1 MAKSKNGS
9 RGRRPNGR
17 RIRWDDWPLDRLMDL
32 RLCDLGLAV
41 EGSWVEPQI
50 ERIVA
55 ELEFRGLRFRPHF
68 WFSDE
73 WFTPDGVRGVAIP
86 FYLAHP
92 RLMRLERSQMLEVEG
107 GTRQECLRLLR
118 HEVGHAIQNAYALHR
133 RRRWQRVFGKASD
146 PYPDVYRP
154 RPASKRFVQHLDAWY
169 AQSHPTED
177 FAETFAV
184 WLRPRSGWRRRYA
197 GWLALK
203 KLELVDELMD
213 EIAGERPTNGSRARP
228 DALSRMR
235 KTLSEH
241 YRGKRERYSV
251 GFSNAYDRDLM
262 RLFSASPAHRDR
274 PTAASFLRRHRMEI
288 RESVARWTG
297 EHQFTLEQV
306 LKEMTGRC
314 RELKLRAAGP
324 APRLKHDFTIM
335 LAVHT
340 AKCLSRSRE
349 WRRL

>member
-1 MAKSKNGS
+1 MTRNSKGS
-9 RGRRPNGR
+9 RGGRLTGR
-17 RIRWDDWPLDRLMDL
+17 RVRWAAWTIDRLLEL
-32 RLCDLGLAV
+32 RLCDLGLTL
-41 EGSWVEPQI
+41 EGSWVAPQI
-50 ERIVA
+50 ARIRD
-55 ELEFRGLRFRPHF
+55 ELERRDLRFRPHF
-68 WFSDE
+68 WLSDE
-73 WFTPDGVRGVAIP
+73 WFSPDGVPGVAIP

-118 HEVGHAIQNAYALHR
+118 HEVGHAVQNAYGLHR
-133 RRRWQRVFGKASD
+133 RRRWQRVFGKATD
-146 PYPDVYRP
+146 PYPDIYRP

-197 GWLALK
+197 GWPARK
-203 KLELVDELMD
+203 KLELVDELMR
-213 EIAGERPTNGSRARP
+213 EIAGVRPTNRSRACP
-228 DALSRMR
+228 DALARMR
-235 KTLSEH
+235 KTLREH
-241 YRGKRERYSV
+241 YRDKRERYSV
-251 GFSNAYDRDLM
+251 GFSEGYDRDLI
-262 RLFSASPAHRDR
+262 RLFSDSPAHRHQ
-274 PTAASFLRRHRMEI
+274 PTAASFLRRHRREI
-288 RESVARWTG
+288 RESVSRWTG

-314 RELKLRAAGP
+314 RELKLRAVGS
-324 APRLKHDFTIM
+324 APRLKHDFTVM

-340 AKCLSRSRE
+340 AKCLFHGRE

>member
-1 MAKSKNGS
+1 MAKNENGS
-9 RGRRPNGR
+9 RGRRLNGR
-17 RIRWDDWPLDRLMDL
+17 RIRWEGWPLDRLMEL
-32 RLCDLGLAV
+32 RFCDLGLAV
-41 EGSWVEPQI
+41 EGTWVEPQI
-50 ERIVA
+50 ERIRH
-55 ELEFRGLRFRPHF
+55 ELELRGLRFRPHF
-68 WFSDE
+68 WLSDE
-73 WFTPDGVRGVAIP
+73 WFSPDGVPGVAVP

-92 RLMRLERSQMLEVEG
+92 RLTRLERSQMLEVEG
-107 GTRQECLRLLR
+107 GTREECLRLLR

-133 RRRWQRVFGKASD
+133 WRRWQRVFGKASD

-197 GWLALK
+197 GWPALR
-203 KLELVDELMD
+203 KLELVDELMS
-213 EIAGERPTNGSRARP
+213 EIASERPLNTSRARP
-228 DALSRMR
+228 DLLSLTR
-235 KTLSEH
+235 KTLGEH
-241 YRGKRERYSV
+241 YREKRERYSV
-251 GFSNAYDRDLM
+251 GFSNGYDRDLN
-262 RLFSASPAHRDR
+262 RLFSASPDHRHR
-274 PTAASFLRRHRMEI
+274 PTAASFLRRHRREI
-288 RESVARWTG
+288 RERVSRWTG
-297 EHQFTLEQV
+297 EHEFTLEQV

-314 RELKLRAAGP
+314 RELSLRAAGP

-340 AKCLSRSRE
+340 AKCLARGRE